1 MSFSDVEHFAE
12 IISGCEAINSGN
24 RTAPEARYAFAV
36 LKLRAQDNPDFGAH
50 AGQEGFLDSVKAGAK
65 ATGEFIKKLFEAIKK
80 WFSDVFKSTK
90 SKFVSYM
97 KTGDDKQKEAKRE
110 KARSILI
117 PKIEALKTAAGHV
130 PEDVKTGGFIES
142 ADKAIDG
149 LKGTSAEAVVTG
161 MNGLLDAVGRVSDSF
176 VSYCGAHMPKKQ
188 MDSHAQYDK
197 AVKEYKAWAEKA
209 NALNTAITALLQFKV
224 TGDTN

>member
-12 IISGCEAINSGN
+12 IITGCEAINNGN
-24 RTAPEARYAFAV
+24 RTSPEARYAFAV
-36 LKLRAQDNPDFGAH
+36 LKLQATDFGAH
-50 AGQEGFLDSVKAGAK
+50 AGQEGFLDNVKAGAK

-80 WFSDVFKSTK
+80 WFADVFKSTK
-90 SKFVSYM
+90 GKLNSFM
-97 KTGDDKQKEAKRE
+97 KTGDDKQKEVKRE
-110 KARSILI
+110 KARTILI
-117 PKIEALKTAAGHV
+117 PKIEALKTATGQV
-130 PEDVKTGGFIES
+130 PEDIKTSGFNES
-142 ADKAIDG
+142 AARAIDG
-149 LKGTSAEAVVTG
+149 LKGTSAEAALTG

-176 VSYCGAHMPKKQ
+176 VSYCNTHMPKKQ